1 MAMKARLQ
9 GNAGNYRFRGAVWE
23 LGSFALRAYVHLIPK
38 VARSYLH
45 RSILSADGMTMQ
57 EVVGATKARVKYMV
71 GAPVERFELA
81 PAWHT
86 PTTARSSTQSASDR
100 LRLAE
105 SRWGG
110 GGHWIV
116 LEGDA

>member
-9 GNAGNYRFRGAVWE
+9 GNAGHYRFRGAVWE
-23 LGSFALRAYVHLIPK
+23 LGSFAYRAYVHLLPK

-81 PAWHT
+81 PSEA
-86 PTTARSSTQSASDR
+86 TTHRQ
-100 LRLAE
+100 RLAP
-105 SRWGG
+105 RRNPPRT
-110 GGHWIV
+110 
-116 LEGDA
+116 D

>member
-9 GNAGNYRFRGAVWE
+9 GNAGNYRFRGAIWE

-81 PAWHT
+81 PRGA
-86 PTTARSSTQSASDR
+86 TTHRQ
-100 LRLAE
+100 RLAP
-105 SRWGG
+105 RRNPPRT
-110 GGHWIV
+110 
-116 LEGDA
+116 D